1 MAKQKSDA
9 EIAAAAARESLRL
22 IEQEAK
28 IRERM
33 NSGYDEY
40 IKAVK
45 EAKVLQ
51 ETLNRTTKLQEEID
65 KRIKAVKAGTLSMTK
80 EELAAEEAKLEYLK
94 KQNDLIGKQVGLYKA
109 AAKEANVGAMAL
121 GKVSASLAKSFSK
134 FPNLIQS
141 SFGKIK
147 GLGIFEMDKAM
158 KQTALSMGVLS
169 KESLGM
175 RSTITNVAKQT
186 TMIGVGLAKVAKL
199 QEDYSYNLGRNVL
212 LSEKGL
218 KAMAEMSVVTGLG
231 AEGTAQMA
239 ADMDVIGL
247 SAERTGEFVNGT
259 MKNSSKMGLN
269 ASKVMK
275 NLAGNF
281 KMLNRYNFKEG
292 AKGLASMAQTVT
304 KLGVDMEAAA
314 AFADKLWNIEG
325 AVEMSAQ
332 LNVMG
337 GEWAAMADPFHLM
350 YMARNDMEGLTK
362 EIANAA
368 KQSVM
373 FNKET
378 GEFDMSAEGMH
389 KLKIIAEQT
398 GLAYDDLVTMGKN
411 AKKFEKIESQITF
424 GVGGGKEGQQIKDYL
439 TSKSYMNKN
448 GDATIMLNGHPKLVK
463 TLNES
468 DKTLIKAQIKQEEDM
483 EERAK
488 QARTFDETLGYFI
501 DNLKV
506 SLLPMLEGVNKMIP
520 KLDEFVKHFNDKGGW
535 GEKLE
540 AMAKWIGDLIG
551 ALGSWVIDNPIKSGL
566 AVITAKLLPGIISIG
581 KMMWDTAKWFMNGM
595 MLGKG
600 FNAVAGG
607 GAGGGG
613 SNGGGGGTGGS
624 SGSYG
629 KNFKNNYKGLRAM
642 GDTRMG
648 AAKSAFKWGGGA
660 KGMMKSGLKGAKG
673 LGGLASLAMLAYDA
687 HGDYTANK
695 ESGMGTGENV
705 GKTATSTAAKG
716 VGAFAGMKAGAMG
729 GAAIG
734 TMIFPGVGTA
744 IGGFLGGLIGGG
756 LGYYAG
762 DKVSS
767 GVNNLWG
774 KKKHDGIFGAPV
786 NDGMFAGS
794 KGKAL
799 GGFMAAGGGGLL
811 SMLGPLGAAAMTLK
825 DVMST
830 RGVVQNGQ
838 IHPIDGQ
845 DDLVA
850 YKKHGVIDRDN
861 KRNSGGGKT
870 SGTIT
875 HKFERIDISGTIN
888 LNLPGGVS
896 HKIDFKDA
904 STQSKITKAV
914 QEGVIRHLGMGKL

>member
-33 NSGYDEY
+33 NSSYDEY
-40 IKAVK
+40 IKAAK

-94 KQNDLIGKQVGLYKA
+94 KQNDLMGKQVALYKS

-121 GKVSASLAKSFSK
+121 GKATASLTKSFSK

-141 SFGKIK
+141 TFGKIK

-169 KESLGM
+169 KESIGM
-175 RSTITNVAKQT
+175 RTTITNVAKQT

-212 LSEKGL
+212 MSEKGL

-239 ADMDVIGL
+239 ADMDVVGL
-247 SAERTGEFVNGT
+247 SAERTGEFVEGT

-281 KMLNRYNFKEG
+281 KMLNKYNFKEG

-304 KLGVDMEAAA
+304 KLGVDMETASG
-314 AFADKLWNIEG
+314 FADKLWNIEG

-368 KQSVM
+368 KQSVF
-373 FNKET
+373 FNEKT
-378 GEFDMSAEGMH
+378 KEFDMTAEGMH

-398 GLAYDDLVTMGKN
+398 GLAYEDLVTMGKN
-411 AKKFEKIESQITF
+411 AKKFEKIETQINF

-439 TSKSYMNKN
+439 TSKSFIDKN
-448 GDATIMLNGHPKLVK
+448 GDATIMLKGAPKLVK
-463 TLNES
+463 TLTES
-468 DKTLIKAQIKQEEDM
+468 DKNLIKAQIKQEEDM

-540 AMAKWIGDLIG
+540 AIAKWVGDLVG

-566 AVITAKLLPGIISIG
+566 AVLTAKLLPGIMTVG
-581 KMMWDTAKWFMNGM
+581 KMLWDTAKWFMNGV
-595 MLGKG
+595 MLGNG
-600 FNAVAGG
+600 FNSVASV
-607 GAGGGG
+607 GGGG
-613 SNGGGGGTGGS
+613 SVVDDVMDMTGKRGHSTMSKVFKGVSKAFGGKKTMAGRALRNMSAKTMNGSTAKVLGKMAPKTTGS
-624 SGSYG
+624 I
-629 KNFKNNYKGLRAM
+629 
-642 GDTRMG
+642 
-648 AAKSAFKWGGGA
+648 
-660 KGMMKSGLKGAKG
+660 MKAVKPLAKG
-673 LGGLASLAMLAYDA
+673 LGSLAKIAPLLNLVSVGKDQFDFF
-687 HGDYTANK
+687 GDEKTRSTGVSGWA
-695 ESGMGTGENV
+695 ESFGGSGMDLFDGILGEYNPLKMLNNYMGLSIKNMATDNV
-705 GKTATSTAAKG
+705 ANARAIYRKNHPNAPTSIPNSKLIKDIRTNPENYNSEIVEDAQDVQNVQDGVSMPGRGPFTITDKFGKMARTHKRDG
-716 VGAFAGMKAGAMG
+716 LYAGPDAGANY
-729 GAAIG
+729 
-734 TMIFPGVGTA
+734 
-744 IGGFLGGLIGGG
+744 GGG
-756 LGYYAG
+756 
-762 DKVSS
+762 
-767 GVNNLWG
+767 
-774 KKKHDGIFGAPV
+774 
-786 NDGMFAGS
+786 
-794 KGKAL
+794 
-799 GGFMAAGGGGLL
+799 
-811 SMLGPLGAAAMTLK
+811 SM
-825 DVMST
+825 
-830 RGVVQNGQ
+830 
-838 IHPIDGQ
+838 
-845 DDLVA
+845 
-850 YKKHGVIDRDN
+850 
-861 KRNSGGGKT
+861 
-870 SGTIT
+870 T
-875 HKFERIDISGTIN
+875 HKFDKIDISGTIEVQF
-888 LNLPGGVS
+888 PGGETTKVNMNS
-896 HKIDFKDA
+896 ESMK
-904 STQSKITKAV
+904 SKITNWV
-914 QEGVIRHLGMGKL
+914 QEGVVRRLNMGKLKG

>member
-1 MAKQKSDA
+1 MAKQKTDA
-9 EIAAAAARESLRL
+9 EIAAAAAKESLRL

-45 EAKVLQ
+45 EAKLLQ
-51 ETLNRTTKLQEEID
+51 ETLNRTTKLQEEVE
-65 KRIKAVKAGTLSMTK
+65 KRIAAVKNKTLVMTK

-94 KQNDLIGKQVGLYKA
+94 KQNEIITKQVGLYKA

-121 GKVSASLAKSFSK
+121 GKASASLAKSFSK

-141 SFGKIK
+141 SFGKLK

-212 LSEKGL
+212 LSQKGL

-247 SAERTGEFVNGT
+247 SAERTGEFVEGT

-281 KMLNRYNFKEG
+281 KMLNKYNFKEG

-304 KLGVDMEAAA
+304 KLGVGMEAASS
-314 AFADKLWNIEG
+314 FADKLWNIEG

-448 GDATIMLNGHPKLVK
+448 GDATIMLNGAPKLVK
-463 TLNES
+463 TLTES
-468 DKTLIKAQIKQEEDM
+468 DKNLIKAQIKQEEDM

-520 KLDEFVKHFNDKGGW
+520 KLDAFVAHFNDKGGW

-540 AMAKWIGDLIG
+540 AMAKWVGDLIG

-566 AVITAKLLPGIISIG
+566 AVLTAKLLPGIMTVG
-581 KMMWDTAKWFMNGM
+581 KMLWDTAKWFMNGV
-595 MLGKG
+595 MLGNG
-600 FNAVAGG
+600 FNSVAS
-607 GAGGGG
+607 AGGGG
-613 SNGGGGGTGGS
+613 DMLDEIGGMRGKGGRMRNMKAGWTKAGRSGKGLMGKTFSAAKGFMGKTGMANGS
-624 SGSYG
+624 SIGRTAGKMAPKATGS
-629 KNFKNNYKGLRAM
+629 
-642 GDTRMG
+642 
-648 AAKSAFKWGGGA
+648 
-660 KGMMKSGLKGAKG
+660 MMKALKPIGKLA
-673 LGGLASLAMLAYDA
+673 GGLAKIAPWLNVVGVAKDKLDFF
-687 HGDYTANK
+687 GDEKTRSTGIGGWA
-695 ESGMGTGENV
+695 ESFGGSGMDIFDGIGGEYNPIKWATNASGLSIKNMATDNV
-705 GKTATSTAAKG
+705 ANARAIYRKNHPNASTSIPNSKLIKDIRMNPENYNSEIVEDAQDVQNVQDGVSMPGRGPFTITDKFGKMARTHKRDGLFASPNAG
-716 VGAFAGMKAGAMG
+716 AGM
-729 GAAIG
+729 
-734 TMIFPGVGTA
+734 
-744 IGGFLGGLIGGG
+744 GGG
-756 LGYYAG
+756 
-762 DKVSS
+762 
-767 GVNNLWG
+767 
-774 KKKHDGIFGAPV
+774 
-786 NDGMFAGS
+786 
-794 KGKAL
+794 
-799 GGFMAAGGGGLL
+799 
-811 SMLGPLGAAAMTLK
+811 SM
-825 DVMST
+825 
-830 RGVVQNGQ
+830 
-838 IHPIDGQ
+838 
-845 DDLVA
+845 
-850 YKKHGVIDRDN
+850 
-861 KRNSGGGKT
+861 
-870 SGTIT
+870 T
-875 HKFERIDISGTIN
+875 HKFDKLDISGTIEVVF
-888 LNLPGGVS
+888 PGGE
-896 HKIDFKDA
+896 
-904 STQSKITKAV
+904 STKVNMHSESMKSKMTNWV
-914 QEGVIRHLGMGKL
+914 QEGIIKRLNMGKLGPGRH

>member
-141 SFGKIK
+141 SFGKLK

-169 KESLGM
+169 KESVGM
-175 RSTITNVAKQT
+175 RATMTSVAKQT

-218 KAMAEMSVVTGLG
+218 TAMARMSVVTGLG

-247 SAERTGEFVNGT
+247 SAERTGEFVEGT

-281 KMLNRYNFKEG
+281 KMMNRYNFKEG
-292 AKGLASMAQTVT
+292 AKGLAKMAETVT
-304 KLGVDMEAAA
+304 KLGVDMEVASG
-314 AFADKLWNIEG
+314 FADKLWNIEG

-337 GEWAAMADPFHLM
+337 GAWAAMADPFHLM

-368 KQSVM
+368 KQSVS
-373 FNKET
+373 FNET
-378 GEFDMSAEGMH
+378 TKEFDMSAEGMH

-398 GLAYDDLVTMGKN
+398 GLAYEDLVTMGKN

-424 GVGGGKEGQQIKDYL
+424 GVGGGKEGKQIKEYL
-439 TSKSYMNKN
+439 TSKSFMDKN

-468 DKTLIKAQIKQEEDM
+468 DKTLIQAQIKQEEDM

-488 QARTFDETLGYFI
+488 QSRTFDETLGYFI

-540 AMAKWIGDLIG
+540 AIAKWVGDLVG

-566 AVITAKLLPGIISIG
+566 AVLTAKMLPGIISIG
-581 KMMWDTAKWFMNGM
+581 KMMWDTAKWFMNGV
-595 MLGKG
+595 MLGNGFNSVASAGGGITDMLGETAGKGKGKG
-600 FNAVAGG
+600 FSFGRTMKAMKGGFKQGGIKGAFKATGKSVFRQGKGAMKMAG
-607 GAGGGG
+607 
-613 SNGGGGGTGGS
+613 STLKTGGS
-624 SGSYG
+624 SIL
-629 KNFKNNYKGLRAM
+629 KGLKPIGKLAGGLAKVLAPLEVLKDQFDFF
-642 GDTRMG
+642 GDEKTRGTG
-648 AAKSAFKWGGGA
+648 ASGWLESLGGS
-660 KGMMKSGLKGAKG
+660 GMSLLDG
-673 LGGLASLAMLAYDA
+673 LGGEYNPIKWATNASGLSIKNMQTDNVANARAIYRKNHPNVPTSIPNSVLVKDIKRNPEKYNSEIVEDA
-687 HGDYTANK
+687 QDVQ
-695 ESGMGTGENV
+695 NV
-705 GKTATSTAAKG
+705 QDGVSMPGRGPFTITDKFGKMARTHKRDG
-716 VGAFAGMKAGAMG
+716 LYAGPDAGSRH
-729 GAAIG
+729 
-734 TMIFPGVGTA
+734 
-744 IGGFLGGLIGGG
+744 GGG
-756 LGYYAG
+756 
-762 DKVSS
+762 S
-767 GVNNLWG
+767 
-774 KKKHDGIFGAPV
+774 
-786 NDGMFAGS
+786 
-794 KGKAL
+794 
-799 GGFMAAGGGGLL
+799 
-811 SMLGPLGAAAMTLK
+811 
-825 DVMST
+825 
-830 RGVVQNGQ
+830 
-838 IHPIDGQ
+838 
-845 DDLVA
+845 
-850 YKKHGVIDRDN
+850 
-861 KRNSGGGKT
+861 
-870 SGTIT
+870 IT
-875 HKFERIDISGTIN
+875 HKFGNIN
-888 LNLPGGVS
+888 INGVVEIQFPGGE
-896 HKIDFKDA
+896 
-904 STQSKITKAV
+904 STKITMNSESAKRQIVKNV
-914 QEGVIRHLGMGKL
+914 QEGIIKQFNMGKLK

>member
-40 IKAVK
+40 IKAAK

-51 ETLNRTTKLQEEID
+51 ETLNRTTKLQEEVE
-65 KRIKAVKAGTLSMTK
+65 KRIAAVKNKTLVMTK

-94 KQNDLIGKQVGLYKA
+94 KQNELIGKQVGLYKA
-109 AAKEANVGAMAL
+109 AAKEANIGAMAL
-121 GKVSASLAKSFSK
+121 GKASASLLTSFSK

-141 SFGKIK
+141 SFGKLK

-169 KESLGM
+169 KESVGM
-175 RSTITNVAKQT
+175 RATMTNVAKQT

-218 KAMAEMSVVTGLG
+218 SAMAQMSVVTGLG

-239 ADMDVIGL
+239 ADMDVVGL
-247 SAERTGEFVNGT
+247 SAERTGEFVDAT
-259 MKNSSKMGLN
+259 MKNSSKMGIN

-281 KMLNRYNFKEG
+281 KMMNRYNFKEG
-292 AKGLASMAQTVT
+292 AKGLAKMAETVT
-304 KLGVDMEAAA
+304 KLGVDMEVASG
-314 AFADKLWNIEG
+314 FADKLWNIEG

-337 GEWAAMADPFHLM
+337 GAWAAMADPFHLM

-368 KQSVM
+368 KQSVS
-373 FNKET
+373 FNET
-378 GEFDMSAEGMH
+378 TKEFDMSAEGMH

-424 GVGGGKEGQQIKDYL
+424 GVGGGKEGKQIKEYL
-439 TSKSYMNKN
+439 TSKSFMDKN

-488 QARTFDETLGYFI
+488 QSRTFDEQLTYFI

-506 SLLPMLEGVNKMIP
+506 SLLPMLTGINKMMP
-520 KLDEFVKHFNDKGGW
+520 KLDAFVANFNAKGGW

-540 AMAKWIGDLIG
+540 SMAKWVGDLIG
-551 ALGSWVIDNPIKSGL
+551 TLGSWVIDNPIKSGL

-581 KMMWDTAKWFMNGM
+581 KMMWDTAKWFMNGV

-600 FNAVAGG
+600 FNTVAGG
-607 GAGGGG
+607 QGSSNSDSGGP
-613 SNGGGGGTGGS
+613 GGT
-624 SGSYG
+624 SGKSWG

-687 HGDYTANK
+687 HGDYSANK
-695 ESGMGTGENV
+695 EAGMSTGENV

-716 VGAFAGMKAGAMG
+716 VGAFAGMKAGALG
-729 GAAIG
+729 GATIG
-734 TMIFPGVGTA
+734 TMVFPGVGTA
-744 IGGFLGGLIGGG
+744 VGGFLGGLIGGG

-774 KKKHDGIFGAPV
+774 KKKHDGIFGASV

-799 GGFMAAGGGGLL
+799 GGFMASGGAGML
-811 SMLGPLGAAAMTLK
+811 SLLGPLGAAAMTLK
-825 DVMST
+825 EVMST
-830 RGVVQNGQ
+830 RGVVQNGK

-850 YKKHGVIDRDN
+850 YKKHGVIDRDRQ
-861 KRNSGGGKT
+861 RNSGGGKT

-875 HKFERIDISGTIN
+875 HKFGKIDISGTIEVQF
-888 LNLPGGVS
+888 PGGE
-896 HKIDFKDA
+896 
-904 STQSKITKAV
+904 STKITMNSESAKRQIVKNV
-914 QEGVIRHLGMGKL
+914 QEGIIKQFNMGKLK

>member
-1 MAKQKSDA
+1 MAKQKTDA

-33 NSGYDEY
+33 NSSYDEY
-40 IKAVK
+40 IKAAK
-45 EAKVLQ
+45 EARVLQ

-94 KQNDLIGKQVGLYKA
+94 KQNDLMGKQVALYKS

-121 GKVSASLAKSFSK
+121 GKATASLAKSFSK

-169 KESLGM
+169 KESVGM
-175 RSTITNVAKQT
+175 RATITNVAKQT

-212 LSEKGL
+212 MSEKGL

-247 SAERTGEFVNGT
+247 SAERTGEFVEGT

-304 KLGVDMEAAA
+304 KLGVDMETAAG
-314 AFADKLWNIEG
+314 FADKLWNIEG

-488 QARTFDETLGYFI
+488 QARTFDETLSYFI

-506 SLLPMLEGVNKMIP
+506 SLLPMLEGLNKMIP

-540 AMAKWIGDLIG
+540 AIAKWVGDLVG

-566 AVITAKLLPGIISIG
+566 AVITAKLLPGIVSIG
-581 KMMWDTAKWFMNGM
+581 KMMWDTAKWFTNGM

-600 FNAVAGG
+600 FNAVASAGGGGGGSDGSGGGGG
-607 GAGGGG
+607 GAGKGW
-613 SNGGGGGTGGS
+613 
-624 SGSYG
+624 G
-629 KNFKNNYKGLRAM
+629 KNFKSNYKGLRAM
-642 GDTRMG
+642 GDTRIG
-648 AAKSAFKWGGGA
+648 AAKSAFKWGGGT
-660 KGMMKSGLKGAKG
+660 KGMMKGGLKSLKGLKG
-673 LGGLASLAMLAYDA
+673 LGGVANLAMLGYDA
-687 HGDYTANK
+687 YSDYNANK
-695 ESGMGTGENV
+695 EAGMGTGENV
-705 GKTATSTAAKG
+705 TKTATSTAGKG
-716 VGAFAGMKAGAMG
+716 LGTWGGAAA

-734 TMIFPGVGTA
+734 SVVPVVGTL
-744 IGGFLGGLIGGG
+744 LGGLIGGA
-756 LGYYAG
+756 LGYFAG

-767 GVNNLWG
+767 GVNNMWG
-774 KKKHDGIFGAPV
+774 KKTHDGVFNAPV
-786 NDGMFAGS
+786 NDGHFAGAAGKGSAS
-794 KGKAL
+794 KMA
-799 GGFMAAGGGGLL
+799 GFMKPGIGAGMAALL
-811 SMLGPLGAAAMTLK
+811 NPALGAAMMLK

-830 RGVVQNGQ
+830 RGVVQGGK
-838 IHPIDGQ
+838 ITPIDGQ

-850 YKKHGVIDRDN
+850 YKKHGVIDKDM
-861 KRNSGGGKT
+861 KKNSGGGKT

-875 HKFERIDISGTIN
+875 HKFEKIDISGTIN
-888 LNLPGGVS
+888 LELPGNVS

-904 STQSKITKAV
+904 STQSKLTKAV
-914 QEGVIRHLGMGKL
+914 QEGVIRHLGMGKLK